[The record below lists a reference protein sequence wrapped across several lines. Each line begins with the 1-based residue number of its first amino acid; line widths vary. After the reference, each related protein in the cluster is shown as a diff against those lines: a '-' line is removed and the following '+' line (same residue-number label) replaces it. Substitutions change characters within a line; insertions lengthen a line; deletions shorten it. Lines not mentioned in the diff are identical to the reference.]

1 MTRIDSQASEEIA
14 ASIAGGELDPAEVAR
29 LIRELPSDQLRDLLG
44 DEVLAAATDEIIRR
58 FPDYV
63 DVTRT
68 AGVTA
73 AVGFQIIGDRRRERF
88 VVLFDDGRVS
98 AGRELDAEPR
108 VTLELDGADF
118 LRLVTGNADP
128 AMMFLSGRLGLRGDE
143 LFAVEMASFLSIPG
157 AEGDARAASALDPGR
172 VDATE
177 IARVVRDAPDD
188 ALRAGMRGGIREL
201 ILEEIFR
208 RFPEYA
214 QGHRIADLDA
224 VIGFKVTGRADGGAD
239 RYRVV
244 IHAGEVHAGKDLDA
258 DPRVTIVCDG
268 ADFLRLVTGNSNPV
282 MGFITGKLKIKGDL
296 GFAAQI
302 PTLFRIPSPA
312 G

>member
-1 MTRIDSQASEEIA
+1 MSPVDSQPTEEIA
-14 ASIAGGELDPAEVAR
+14 AAIAGGELDPAEVAR
-29 LIRELPSDQLRDLLG
+29 VIREVPDELLRDLLG

-63 DVTRT
+63 DVERT

-73 AVGFQIIGDRRRERF
+73 AVAFEVVSDRSRERF
-88 VVLFDDGRVS
+88 VVLFDNGSVS

-128 AMMFLSGRLGLRGDE
+128 ATMFLSGRLALSGDE
-143 LFAVEMASFLSIPG
+143 LFAIEMASFLSIPG
-157 AEGDARAASALDPGR
+157 AEGDARAERAIDPGR

-177 IARVVRDAPDD
+177 IARVVRDARDD

-214 QGHRIADLDA
+214 QSHRIDDLDA
-224 VIGFKVTGRADGGAD
+224 VIGFKITGRADGGAD

-244 IHAGEVHAGKDLDA
+244 IRAGEVRAGKDLDA

-268 ADFLRLVTGNSNPV
+268 ADFLKLVTGNSNPV
-282 MGFITGKLKIKGDL
+282 MGFFTGKLKIKGDL

-302 PTLFRIPSPA
+302 PTLFRIPSAA

>member
-1 MTRIDSQASEEIA
+1 MTPVDSQASAEIA
-14 ASIAGGELDPAEVAR
+14 ALIAAGELDPADVAR
-29 LIRELPSDQLRDLLG
+29 AIGEVPEELLRELLG
-44 DEVLAAATDEIIRR
+44 DEALAAATDEIIRR

-63 DVTRT
+63 DAART

-73 AVGFQIIGDRRRERF
+73 AVSWVITGKGTRERF

-98 AGRELDAEPR
+98 AGRELEAEPR
-108 VTLELDGADF
+108 VTLELEGVDF

-128 AMMFLSGRLGLRGDE
+128 ATMFLSGRLGLTGDE

-157 AEGDARAASALDPGR
+157 ADGTASVERALDPGR

-177 IARVVRDAPDD
+177 IARVVQSAPDE

-201 ILEEIFR
+201 ILDEIFR
-208 RFPEYA
+208 RFPDYA
-214 QGHRIADLDA
+214 QRHRVADLDA
-224 VIGFKVTGRADGGAD
+224 VIGFKITGRADGGAD

-244 IHAGEVHAGKDLDA
+244 IRDGGITAGRELDA
-258 DPRVTIVCDG
+258 DPRLTIVCDG

-296 GFAAQI
+296 AFAAQI
-302 PTLFRIPSPA
+302 PTLFRIPSP
-312 G
+312 GG

>member
-1 MTRIDSQASEEIA
+1 MSQVDSQPTEEIA
-14 ASIAGGELDPAEVAR
+14 AAIAGGELDPADVAR
-29 LIRELPSDQLRDLLG
+29 VVSELPEELLRDLLG

-63 DVTRT
+63 DVERT

-73 AVGFQIIGDRRRERF
+73 AVAFEVVGNRGRERF
-88 VVLFDDGRVS
+88 VVLFDDGRVT
-98 AGRELDAEPR
+98 AARELDAEPR

-118 LRLVTGNADP
+118 MRLVTGNADP
-128 AMMFLSGRLGLRGDE
+128 ATMFLSGRLELSGDE
-143 LFAVEMASFLSIPG
+143 RFAVEMASFLSIPG
-157 AEGDARAASALDPGR
+157 AAGDTDATSAIDPGR
-172 VDATE
+172 VDATQ
-177 IARVVRDAPDD
+177 IARVVRDAPDE

-214 QGHRIADLDA
+214 QGHRVADLDA
-224 VIGFKVTGRADGGAD
+224 VIGFKITGRADGGAD

-244 IHAGEVHAGKDLDA
+244 IRAGDVRAGKDLDA
-258 DPRVTIVCDG
+258 EPRVTIVCDG

-302 PTLFRIPSPA
+302 PTLFRIPSAA

>member
-1 MTRIDSQASEEIA
+1 MAAAESRANEEIA
-14 ASIAGGELDPAEVAR
+14 ELIAAGGLDPGEVAR
-29 LIRELPSDQLRDLLG
+29 AIREVPEEVLRELLG

-63 DVTRT
+63 DPART

-73 AVGFQIIGDRRRERF
+73 AVAWVIAGERSREHF
-88 VVLFDDGRVS
+88 AVLFDDGRVS
-98 AGRELDAEPR
+98 AGRELDVEPR
-108 VTLELDGADF
+108 VTLELDGVDF

-128 AMMFLSGRLGLRGDE
+128 ATLFLGGRLALSGDE
-143 LFAVEMASFLSIPG
+143 LFAIEMASYLRIPG
-157 AEGDARAASALDPGR
+157 ADGDASAERALDPGR

-177 IARVVRDAPDD
+177 IARVVASAPDA

-214 QGHRIADLDA
+214 QPHRVANLDA
-224 VIGFKVTGRADGGAD
+224 VIGFKITGRADGGAD
-239 RYRVV
+239 RYRV
-244 IHAGEVHAGKDLDA
+244 IIRGGEIRTGKDLDA

-268 ADFLRLVTGNSNPV
+268 AEFLKLVTGNNNPV
-282 MGFITGKLKIKGDL
+282 MAFITGKLRIKGDVA
-296 GFAAQI
+296 FAAQI
-302 PTLFRIPSPA
+302 PTLFRIPSA
-312 G
+312 AE